1 MIKEIVEGE
10 SDLEL
15 PMALYFMHQKIL
27 GEASWLHSSI
37 VTATPPDL
45 PLGWSD
51 SEIDFI
57 QDKLAIKQVHE
68 MRTYLNAL
76 FDRVY
81 PQLQSS
87 YELFFIG
94 LPKSDKEAR
103 EFFMEAYT
111 SVSTRYI

>member
-1 MIKEIVEGE
+1 MEGE

-15 PMALYFMHQKIL
+15 PMTLYFMHQKTL
-27 GEASWLHSSI
+27 GEASWLNPSI

-45 PLGWSD
+45 PLGWSE

-68 MRTYLNAL
+68 MRTYLNTL
-76 FDRVY
+76 FERVY
-81 PQLQSS
+81 PKLKGLF
-87 YELFFIG
+87 ELFFPAGIS
-94 LPKSDKEAR
+94 KANKEAR
-103 EFFMEAYT
+103 EFFIEAYT